1 MDNKKTTDEIRLLVE
16 SKLKGEYTVLDNS
29 KTLENNTMVYFV
41 YFDREEGFFIMWWI
55 QNDKQEI
62 NQIMD
67 RSMGA
72 S

>member
-1 MDNKKTTDEIRLLVE
+1 
-16 SKLKGEYTVLDNS
+16 LDNS